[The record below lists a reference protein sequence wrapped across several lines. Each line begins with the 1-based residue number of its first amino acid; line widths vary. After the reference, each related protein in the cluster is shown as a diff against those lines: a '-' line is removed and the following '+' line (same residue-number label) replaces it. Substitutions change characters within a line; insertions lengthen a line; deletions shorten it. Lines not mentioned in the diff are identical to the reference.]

1 MFRTRNFLAVFVAAA
16 FVVALSLAGLAE
28 SDACAG
34 DWKCWFI
41 VPFKILFSKYD
52 PPANANWL
60 RYCRIGVQKL
70 HLPFVGHTVEYDNF
84 SRPWLPTEPWVL
96 LSIGSLLHR
105 AVLATWLPV

>member
-1 MFRTRNFLAVFVAAA
+1 MFRTRNFLPVFVAAA

-41 VPFKILFSKYD
+41 VPFKILFS
-52 PPANANWL
+52 
-60 RYCRIGVQKL
+60 
-70 HLPFVGHTVEYDNF
+70 
-84 SRPWLPTEPWVL
+84 
-96 LSIGSLLHR
+96 IGSLLHR